1 MKRDSLKNWKKF
13 GKNDPYFGVLSDE
26 KYKKENLTED
36 GLEEFFATGEV
47 YVKESLDR
55 INQLTA
61 FSLEHASVLDFGC
74 GVGRLAIPFSKYTD
88 KKVVGLDISP
98 EILDKAKD
106 HAKSFGRENI
116 DFVLYDGEKLP
127 NLPSFDLVNS
137 YIVLQ
142 HIEIKRGL
150 SLLTQLLEKV
160 KIGGI
165 AQIQITH
172 GHELPS
178 IPYLNFYL
186 RTKVPLYNFLY
197 SFAKHREIIIEPVMQ
212 MNLYKTGLLQN
223 VFDKYSTQVKEV
235 KTNHGGILGSFY
247 ILKREF

>member
-36 GLEEFFATGEV
+36 GLQEFFATGEA
-47 YVKESLDR
+47 YVNESLHR
-55 INQLTA
+55 INQLTK
-61 FSLEHASVLDFGC
+61 FSLDHASILDFGC
-74 GVGRLAIPFSKYTD
+74 GVGRLAIPFSKYTSA
-88 KKVVGLDISP
+88 KVVGLDISP
-98 EILDKAKD
+98 EILDKARA
-106 HAKSFGRENI
+106 HAYSFGRDNI
-116 DFVLYDGEKLP
+116 DFVLYDGENLP
-127 NLPSFDLVNS
+127 KLPSFDLVNS

-142 HIEIKRGL
+142 HIEINRGL
-150 SLLTQLLEKV
+150 ALLTQLLDKV

-172 GHELPS
+172 GHELPT

-197 SFAKHREIIIEPVMQ
+197 SFAKHREIIVEPVMQ
-212 MNLYKTGLLQN
+212 MNLYKTDLLKT
-223 VFDKYSTQVKEV
+223 VFAKYSTTIKEV
-235 KTNHGGILGSFY
+235 QTNHGGILGSFY
-247 ILKREF
+247 ILKREY